1 MAMQCLPVFCMSGLC
16 DWPLLPSLNYSQGLL
31 GGSISHL
38 EMYVEN
44 EIELFFFLLKGSTF
58 QPIIS
63 HVRHSDLWKGDR
75 ADFAVFPDSISQRGG
90 MRGWESKAMATE
102 QAEI

>member
-1 MAMQCLPVFCMSGLC
+1 MQCRPVSCMSGLC

-38 EMYVEN
+38 EIYVEK
-44 EIELFFFLLKGSTF
+44 EIEVFLLKGNTF
-58 QPIIS
+58 RPIIS
-63 HVRHSDLWKGDR
+63 HVRHSDLQKGDR
-75 ADFAVFPDSISQRGG
+75 ADVAVFPDSVSQRER

>member
-1 MAMQCLPVFCMSGLC
+1 MQCRPVSCMSGLC

-38 EMYVEN
+38 EIYVEK
-44 EIELFFFLLKGSTF
+44 EIEVFLLKGDTF
-58 QPIIS
+58 RPIIRIS
-63 HVRHSDLWKGDR
+63 CVRHSDLRKGDC
-75 ADFAVFPDSISQRGG
+75 ADVAVFPDSVSQRER